1 MGQASESDCKVT
13 FTMQAPI
20 KELKKELK
28 KVIQNTTRQKKQ
40 RDERNCKM
48 EGMDETTPKKLM
60 GKVTSDLGQLGK
72 CDKSEIIK
80 TICRIA
86 ISGSAGHD

>member
-13 FTMQAPI
+13 FTMQATI

-40 RDERNCKM
+40 PNERKCKM
-48 EGMDETTPKKLM
+48 ESMDETTHKTLM
-60 GKVTSDLGQLGK
+60 GKVSRLIWVYR
-72 CDKSEIIK
+72 KS
-80 TICRIA
+80 A
-86 ISGSAGHD
+86 ISRS